1 MPAALYE
8 EVIEVDER
16 LIPQQ
21 PGCRLPGSEA
31 LPRLAGGC
39 GAGTTGGCIGGCR
52 AAEPPSPDAR
62 PSPGCTGD
70 TLLLWRPLDLTAL
83 RRELERVLARGIRSL
98 AVLLL
103 HSYA

>member
-1 MPAALYE
+1 M
-8 EVIEVDER
+8 R
-16 LIPQQ
+16 GQ
-21 PGCRLPGSEA
+21 GH
-31 LPRLAGGC
+31 GG
-39 GAGTTGGCIGGCR
+39 GGR
-52 AAEPPSPDAR
+52 DAEPPPDAR
-62 PSPGCTGD
+62 LSPGCTGD

>member
-39 GAGTTGGCIGGCR
+39 GAGDTGGG
-52 AAEPPSPDAR
+52 AAMPSPPRTPAC
-62 PSPGCTGD
+62 PQA
-70 TLLLWRPLDLTAL
+70 AL
-83 RRELERVLARGIRSL
+83 GTPCCCGGPWT
-98 AVLLL
+98 
-103 HSYA
+103 

>member
-1 MPAALYE
+1 MGGRDHRGVCVSPPPRMPAL
-8 EVIEVDER
+8 
-16 LIPQQ
+16 
-21 PGCRLPGSEA
+21 
-31 LPRLAGGC
+31 
-39 GAGTTGGCIGGCR
+39 
-52 AAEPPSPDAR
+52 
-62 PSPGCTGD
+62 SPGCTGD

>member
-1 MPAALYE
+1 MSPPPRMPA
-8 EVIEVDER
+8 
-16 LIPQQ
+16 
-21 PGCRLPGSEA
+21 S
-31 LPRLAGGC
+31 
-39 GAGTTGGCIGGCR
+39 
-52 AAEPPSPDAR
+52 
-62 PSPGCTGD
+62 SPGCTGD

>member
-1 MPAALYE
+1 MSPPPRMSAL
-8 EVIEVDER
+8 
-16 LIPQQ
+16 
-21 PGCRLPGSEA
+21 
-31 LPRLAGGC
+31 
-39 GAGTTGGCIGGCR
+39 
-52 AAEPPSPDAR
+52 
-62 PSPGCTGD
+62 SPGCTGD